1 MCRSLACLRERYCS
15 TATSVSPTTACSH
28 RAGLT
33 GAVYRISPNRK
44 RMTVIA
50 QFVSFFE
57 NPNNPDGPADINVDL
72 SQNRLLV
79 PLFDANELAIMQ
91 LE

>member
-1 MCRSLACLRERYCS
+1 
-15 TATSVSPTTACSH
+15 
-28 RAGLT
+28 
-33 GAVYRISPNRK
+33 
-44 RMTVIA
+44 MTVIA